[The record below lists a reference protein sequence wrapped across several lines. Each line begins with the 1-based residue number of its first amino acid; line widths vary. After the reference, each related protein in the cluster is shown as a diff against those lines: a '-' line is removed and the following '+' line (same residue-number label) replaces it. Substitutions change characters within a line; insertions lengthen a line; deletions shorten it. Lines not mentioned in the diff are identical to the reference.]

1 MLIKWLIEFIPV
13 NVQDSSIWSRG

>member
-1 MLIKWLIEFIPV
+1 MLIKWLVEFIPV